1 MEFRIAQLP
10 EHSHLL
16 DEVQTISDIIRQ
28 HHRELAAA
36 LIQRWT
42 GSKQEF
48 GNV

>member
-10 EHSHLL
+10 EHNHLL
-16 DEVQTISDIIRQ
+16 EEVQTISGLIRSR
-28 HHRELAAA
+28 HPDLAAA
-36 LIQRWT
+36 LVQRWT

>member
-10 EHSHLL
+10 AHAHLL
-16 DEVQTISDIIRQ
+16 EEVQNISGLIRQ
-28 HHRELAAA
+28 RHPELVTA
-36 LIQRWT
+36 LVQRWT